1 MANQINRDVYVL
13 SDKVKEHI
21 DYVRFTNALPIVFTF
36 RDYNIPQGSVAT
48 AFCTKPS
55 GKAVYTDAT
64 ISGNAIT
71 IDVSDQM
78 FIELGRTVIQ
88 VKIENGSSTLVTF
101 GWPVDVHENSTE
113 GDVPPSQNESGFWD
127 ELQQRVDD
135 AVENCNNAVDSVNQV
150 IQESQQATQ
159 NANNA
164 ATNANEAAQQVFDE
178 QYILTTKHT
187 FGLSDT
193 VEPTSEGNALV
204 ESMEGDTWQGEN
216 PSPESPQHIYGI
228 GDTGYFDGELQQGV
242 YRNSDGAF
250 TNIAYGVSGLN
261 KINVNPGDIVK
272 LVSNPEYIVRISLF
286 QNNGDFI
293 KTYVNTNPNQ
303 GFIETEPLPDSS
315 GYVLVSVQS
324 FDAVTPV
331 TPQTAGHI
339 AVTINGKYAV
349 KVNTMSANLFDA
361 SKIPTTSAGG
371 ATVTNN
377 GDGSFT
383 VSGSGSLSG
392 KFSASYGY
400 SHAESVRLIKKSG
413 NIIMGFEKTT
423 YPYAYMTFTTSS
435 GYIGEVDNRQAGT
448 KIFSITD
455 EMLEDENFSIHIG
468 FNGNQGGAI
477 SGETIKPIVYQDGD
491 GTFVPFQ
498 DETAYLPISYPLYK
512 GDQIVKIGSEYKVR
526 RVNGVA
532 VFDGSADEGWLYS
545 ESYNQIFTDSAKYN
559 IKNESLN
566 PGIIRC
572 DKFISGS
579 TTERNSG
586 KKEIIYQGAGGKG
599 FIGIASLLFTS
610 SGAATAWLQSN
621 PITVVYKLS
630 APVYEDIDQDQFY
643 SIMAADELTNISLLG
658 ENENLFPTNVIRF
671 PRNEDGALSTTAYA
685 IGMTNQ
691 IAEEPTA
698 PGSVEDRLAALET
711 QMAALNS
718 QTIIVE

>member
-13 SDKVKEHI
+13 SNKVKEHI

-113 GDVPPSQNESGFWD
+113 GDIPPSQNESGFWD
-127 ELQQRVDD
+127 ELQQQVDE

-164 ATNANEAAQQVFDE
+164 ASNANEAAQQVFDE

-261 KINVNPGDIVK
+261 KINVNPGDIVG

-303 GFIETEPLPDSS
+303 GFIKTEPLPDSS

-324 FDAVTPV
+324 FDGVTPI
-331 TPQTAGHI
+331 TPQSAGHI
-339 AVTINGKYAV
+339 AVLINNNYAIKLETRGKNLIDFDKYYEAYGSNGEYQTIANNFALAQIDIPDEYIGKTVTFSAMIKISGNLTQAYAAYIRQDTTFSGNGIRNINDYE
-349 KVNTMSANLFDA
+349 L
-361 SKIPTTSAGG
+361 SKI
-371 ATVTNN
+371 
-377 GDGSFT
+377 SFT
-383 VSGSGSLSG
+383 VQEGD
-392 KFSASYGY
+392 KIAVSYG
-400 SHAESVRLIKKSG
+400 
-413 NIIMGFEKTT
+413 T
-423 YPYAYMTFTTSS
+423 
-435 GYIGEVDNRQAGT
+435 
-448 KIFSITD
+448 
-455 EMLEDENFSIHIG
+455 
-468 FNGNQGGAI
+468 NGNNTVYVRNPQLEVGETVTEYTPYQGGRI
-477 SGETIKPIVYQDGD
+477 N
-491 GTFVPFQ
+491 
-498 DETAYLPISYPLYK
+498 LPISSPLYE
-512 GDQIVKIGSEYKVR
+512 GDSIVKINGVYKIR

-532 VFDGSADEGWLYS
+532 VFDGSEDENWIAGTTGGTYHNQYYIKIADCKSSSNL
-545 ESYNQIFTDSAKYN
+545 FCDKAV
-559 IKNESLN
+559 SLN
-566 PGIIRC
+566 
-572 DKFISGS
+572 
-579 TTERNSG
+579 E
-586 KKEIIYQGAGGKG
+586 KEIGGVENTELFYVKYG
-599 FIGIASLLFTS
+599 NYFSVFTPKSFSEISSLTTFKT
-610 SGAATAWLQSN
+610 WLKSN
-621 PITVVYKLS
+621 PITVVYQL
-630 APVYEDIDQDQFY
+630 ATPVYEDIDQQPFY
-643 SIMAADELTNISLLG
+643 DLMAADEVTNVSLLG
-658 ENENLFPTNVIRF
+658 ENENLVPTNVIRF

-685 IGMTNQ
+685 VAKKYEDAYQGMTPSG
-691 IAEEPTA
+691 I
-698 PGSVEDRLAALET
+698 EDRLAALET
-711 QMAALNS
+711 QMAALNA